1 MTRKPRSH
9 VRILIHV
16 YRGWAI
22 DHFNSQEKLKTM
34 LMQNFKVTNK
44 EHYGMLWYNSGVV
57 NWSFGEG

>member
-1 MTRKPRSH
+1 MIRKPRSH